1 MSKYLAFTSILLIV
15 SVLSFATGF
24 GYKNQ
29 DIIKSYGDRILKFLN
44 DSKTPQVIIT
54 RSSPIINVKPQTV
67 ASHPVPSKQTVQNW
81 TGPQFWDEISN
92 KRREVGLS
100 PIPPNETLCTLA
112 AIRLADIRRLGRLD
126 DHDGFKPLID
136 KYKDD
141 LEKADLLNIFEFL
154 TSGAPTAKDA
164 VEGLYNT
171 MGHKAL
177 FTEIYKA
184 GCAYAADTFG
194 VVITS
199 K

>member
-1 MSKYLAFTSILLIV
+1 M
-15 SVLSFATGF
+15 
-24 GYKNQ
+24 
-29 DIIKSYGDRILKFLN
+29 
-44 DSKTPQVIIT
+44 VIN
-54 RSSPIINVKPQTV
+54 SPTINVRPQTV
-67 ASHPVPSKQTVQNW
+67 ASQPVQSKPIRQNW
-81 TGPQFWDEISN
+81 TGPQFWDEITN

-100 PIPPNETLCTLA
+100 PIPPNELLCTLA

-126 DHDGFKPLID
+126 DHDGFKPLVD

-141 LEKADLLNIFEFL
+141 LEKADLLNLFEFL
-154 TSGAPTAKDA
+154 TSGAPTAKGA
-164 VEGLYNT
+164 VDGLYNT

-177 FTEIYKA
+177 FTEIYKG

>member
-1 MSKYLAFTSILLIV
+1 MKILSNLTLLLII
-15 SVLSFATGF
+15 SIISFAAGNA
-24 GYKNQ
+24 YKNQ
-29 DIIKSYGDRILKFLN
+29 SLIKSYGDQIIKSIQGLKN
-44 DSKTPQVIIT
+44 PQVTI
-54 RSSPIINVKPQTV
+54 SGGPPINVKTQVV
-67 ASHPVPSKQTVQNW
+67 ASQPVQKTRPAGNW
-81 TGPQFWDEISN
+81 TGPQFWNEISN

-126 DHDGFKPLID
+126 DHDGFRPLVD
-136 KYKDD
+136 KYKSD

-154 TSGAPTAKDA
+154 TSGANSAKAA
-164 VEGLYNT
+164 VDSLYDT

-177 FTEIYKA
+177 FTEIYKG

>member
-1 MSKYLAFTSILLIV
+1 MAKIFLLGLILIV
-15 SVLSFATGF
+15 TAGISFATGYL
-24 GYKNQ
+24 YKNQ
-29 DIIKSYGDRILKFLN
+29 DIIKSYGDRIIKSIN
-44 DSKTPQVIIT
+44 GGKTPQLVIN
-54 RSSPIINVKPQTV
+54 SPAINVKSQTV
-67 ASHPVPSKQTVQNW
+67 ASHPVPSKQIIQNW

-92 KRREVGLS
+92 KRRELGLS
-100 PIPPNETLCTLA
+100 PIPTNELLCTLA

-141 LEKADLLNIFEFL
+141 LEKADLLNVFEFL

-164 VEGLYNT
+164 VDGLYNT

-177 FTEIYKA
+177 FTEIYKG

>member
-1 MSKYLAFTSILLIV
+1 MVRAIALILILLII
-15 SVLSFATGF
+15 SISSFTSGYL
-24 GYKNQ
+24 YKNQ
-29 DIIKSYGDRILKFLN
+29 DLIKNYGNSILKTLS
-44 DSKTPQVIIT
+44 DTKTPQVVINSPTIT
-54 RSSPIINVKPQTV
+54 VKPQTV

-100 PIPPNETLCTLA
+100 PIPPNGTLCTLA

-126 DHDGFKPLID
+126 DHDGFKPLVD

-141 LEKADLLNIFEFL
+141 LEKADLLNLFEFL
-154 TSGAPTAKDA
+154 TSGAPTAKAA

-177 FTEIYKA
+177 FTEIYKG
-184 GCAYAADTFG
+184 GCVYAADTFG